1 MESLEV
7 RAKTV
12 EEAIQRGL
20 LQIGLS
26 REEVEIAV
34 IREGRSGILGLG
46 AEEAIVRITPL
57 AVEPADVENDLSTTA
72 LNVLEKLLGLLGISA
87 SIETRSHPVITEDN
101 YNAVQPGENP
111 PDETTPITLDIKG
124 EDLGILIGRRGQTLA
139 ALQYLVRLLVGRQ
152 NKTWAPIVID
162 VEGYK
167 QRRYQALATFARDM
181 AERVRLR
188 GASFTLEP
196 MPPYERR
203 IVHLTLADNPYV
215 ITESIGQGED
225 RKVVI
230 IPKKK

>member
-1 MESLEV
+1 MESLEI

-20 LQIGLS
+20 QQTGLS
-26 REEVEIAV
+26 RDEVEIVV

-46 AEEAIVRITPL
+46 AEEAIIRITPL
-57 AVEPADVENDLSTTA
+57 AGEPSPVTTDLSVTA
-72 LNVLEKLLGLLGISA
+72 RDVLEQLLSLLGITA
-87 SIETRSHPVITEDN
+87 SIETRSQSDVTDDN
-101 YNAVQPGENP
+101 FTSIPPGETP
-111 PDETTPITLDIKG
+111 VEAMPITLDIKG

-152 NKTWAPIVID
+152 NKIWAPIVID

-167 QRRYQALATFARDM
+167 QRRYQALASFARDM

-203 IVHLTLADNPYV
+203 IVHLTLADHPYV
-215 ITESIGQGED
+215 VTESIGQGED

-230 IPKKK
+230 ILKKK

>member
-1 MESLEV
+1 MESLEI

-20 LQIGLS
+20 QQTGLS
-26 REEVEIAV
+26 RDEVEIVV

-46 AEEAIVRITPL
+46 AEEAIIHITPM
-57 AVEPADVENDLSTTA
+57 AGEPSPIAADLSTTA
-72 LNVLEKLLGLLGISA
+72 RSVLEQLLSLLGVTA
-87 SIETRSHPVITEDN
+87 SIETKSQLDITDDN
-101 YNAVQPGENP
+101 YTSIPPGET
-111 PDETTPITLDIKG
+111 PDEAKPITLDIKG

-139 ALQYLVRLLVGRQ
+139 ALQYLIRLLVGRQ
-152 NKTWAPIVID
+152 NKTWVPIVID

-167 QRRYQALATFARDM
+167 QRRYQALASFARDM

-203 IVHLTLADNPYV
+203 IVHLTLADHPYV